1 MTGAITIGDVRSSS
15 YRSALR
21 LPLKL
26 LLSDAERS
34 NALKLPLKLL
44 LSDAERV
51 ASDAII
57 TQPDGPHSGCTS
69 IAVMGSAWRLLLLLL
84 LLPSH
89 GPRTVLLVPAWSRLP
104 MRPR

>member
-15 YRSALR
+15 YRSALK

-57 TQPDGPHSGCTS
+57 TQPDGPHSGYTS
-69 IAVMGSAWRLLLLLL
+69 IAVMSSAWRLLLL

>member
-15 YRSALR
+15 YRS
-21 LPLKL
+21 
-26 LLSDAERS
+26 
-34 NALKLPLKLL
+34 ALKLPLKLL

-84 LLPSH
+84 LPSH

>member
-15 YRSALR
+15 YRS
-21 LPLKL
+21 
-26 LLSDAERS
+26 
-34 NALKLPLKLL
+34 ALKLPLKLL

-84 LLPSH
+84 LLLLPSH